1 MSVEIQPSGVT
12 ILELADTIELTCMT
26 ADDTNV
32 VAYNFYLEDII
43 IQSSATD
50 QTLTIQYNNQ
60 TSIIFGGTYDCEVL
74 DSMYGMVRS
83 DRKIFIAFAPIIT
96 QQPAPIYTVTGDS
109 AEFNCTATGLPI
121 PTIRWIRLRPD
132 DDVDMLEDD
141 GLLLDLDDNLPTN
154 STINCYDEYS
164 NSITSVLT
172 IEYVSF
178 EDFGDYIC
186 VAVLESKD
194 VMNPN
199 DGISGSGSGSGS
211 DSDDMMLQPNI
222 TYIVVSNITTL
233 TGMRV

>member
-1 MSVEIQPSGVT
+1 MTVQIQPSGVA
-12 ILELADTIELTCMT
+12 ILELADTIVLTCMT
-26 ADDTNV
+26 NDDTTV
-32 VAYNFYLEDII
+32 VAYIFYLDNTIV
-43 IQSSATD
+43 QSPPTN
-50 QTLTIQYNNQ
+50 QTLMIQYNDQ

-74 DSMYGMVRS
+74 DSMNGMFRS

-96 QQPAPIYTVTGDS
+96 QQPAPLYTVTGES
-109 AEFNCTATGLPI
+109 VEFNCTATGLPI
-121 PTIRWIRLRPD
+121 PAIRWIRLRPD

-141 GLLLDLDDNLPTN
+141 GHLLDLDDNLPIN
-154 STINCYDEYS
+154 STINCNDEYS

-186 VAVLESKD
+186 VAVLESEA
-194 VMNPN
+194 VINPN
-199 DGISGSGSGSGS
+199 DGISESGSGSRS